1 MGRRQACQVP
11 LPFDSSLRLPP
22 TDFPLDVFTSKPGL
36 VSVCGELG
44 GGGWEEHVGLGW
56 PAPCPLTFSPYLPV
70 ASISHLEE
78 GRAGFG
84 RVNWALKLYLPHL
97 DRKVAVLIQGRRVS
111 V

>member
-1 MGRRQACQVP
+1 M
-11 LPFDSSLRLPP
+11 
-22 TDFPLDVFTSKPGL
+22 
-36 VSVCGELG
+36 CGELG